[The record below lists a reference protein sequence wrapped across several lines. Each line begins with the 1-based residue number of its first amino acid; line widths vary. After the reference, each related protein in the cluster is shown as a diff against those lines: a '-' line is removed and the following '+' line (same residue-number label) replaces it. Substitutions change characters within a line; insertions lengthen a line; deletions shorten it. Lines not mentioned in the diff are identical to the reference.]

1 MRLDRSSHFETAPGR
16 GRRRIELSEWLPVD
30 TLCIGMPFY
39 VLLGSFARVHSH
51 ILILARTVI
60 RSRTHLSVAI
70 PVVRVREGVRAISL
84 GVHSA
89 LPVSQC
95 QPTAQMQCQFEGALK
110 IKATQPPAQGPA
122 RL

>member
-1 MRLDRSSHFETAPGR
+1 
-16 GRRRIELSEWLPVD
+16 
-30 TLCIGMPFY
+30 MPFY
-39 VLLGSFARVHSH
+39 VLLGSFAREHSH

-122 RL
+122 RLYKFGAECAGYVFSALCSDPGRPA